1 MEISPNVTITE
12 IPADPQ
18 CAACGFFKHSHH
30 LYSEICPVLVKGMLS
45 QFQAVKEIDPT
56 PEAEEWQRLK

>member
-1 MEISPNVTITE
+1 MTFDQALEIIEAASTP
-12 IPADPQ
+12 PSDDPQ

-45 QFQAVKEIDPT
+45 QFR
-56 PEAEEWQRLK
+56 EAK